1 MFLQTVASTISNE
14 AFVLGMSA
22 VGAGIAVC
30 SGLGTGIGQGNAAGQ
45 AAAAVVRQ
53 PEAKG
58 DVMQMM
64 ILVQAIA
71 ETSAIYGF
79 VVAIILLFINP
90 FIGQL

>member
-1 MFLQTVASTISNE
+1 MFLQTVASSISSE

-22 VGAGIAVC
+22 VGAGLAVC
-30 SGLGTGIGQGNAAGQ
+30 SGIGTGIGQGNAG
-45 AAAAVVRQ
+45 RQ

-64 ILVQAIA
+64 ILGQAIA

-90 FIGQL
+90 LVSSL